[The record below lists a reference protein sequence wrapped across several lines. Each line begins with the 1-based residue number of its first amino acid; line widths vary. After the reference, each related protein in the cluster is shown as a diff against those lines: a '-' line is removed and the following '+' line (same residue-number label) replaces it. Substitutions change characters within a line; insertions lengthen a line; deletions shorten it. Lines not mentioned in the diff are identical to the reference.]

1 MKKILI
7 FTSVYEPGIKGGG
20 PIRSIKNIVDRLSNR
35 FEFSIVTQDRDLGDT
50 QPFEEIE
57 TEKWVSLGKEKV
69 FYTRK
74 SKLTF
79 KKTLKLIKES
89 QCDYIYLNSF
99 FSFKFSILIVILQRL
114 KFMDAS
120 IVLAPRGEFSPGAL
134 NIKKNKK
141 MLYIYLIKIFSM
153 YRDVY
158 WHATNELE
166 VEYIKR
172 IIGNTNKIHIASN
185 YIEFSAFSPKV
196 SLKEPGSLKLLFISR
211 ISRKKNLYGALK
223 ILSKI
228 TTRGNIVFNIFG
240 PLEDIEYWKECETV
254 INTFPENIRVNY
266 CGVLKRESLDDVI
279 KKHDFLFFPTFG
291 ENFGH
296 VIAES
301 LMSGTPV
308 ILSDQTPWRNLQEY
322 NVGWDIS
329 LEDLEEFEEVITE
342 CLNMDQKLYSTMIEN
357 SQEFVKSICNPKN
370 LDEKYI
376 ELFT

>member
-50 QPFEEIE
+50 QPFEEVE

-114 KFMDAS
+114 KYIDAS
-120 IVLAPRGEFSPGAL
+120 VVLAPRGEFSPGAL

-223 ILSKI
+223 ILSKT

-266 CGVLKRESLDDVI
+266 CGVLKRESINDVFKI
-279 KKHDFLFFPTFG
+279 HDFLFFPTFG

-342 CLNMDQKLYSTMIEN
+342 CLNMDKKLYSTMIEN

-370 LDEKYI
+370 LDEKYV